1 MTALTTGTASDGG
14 AEKAVRPD
22 GAGPGPVSKP
32 RVLHRVIMP
41 VDRDPDVLKLYVEG
55 NVIHGRPA
63 VVDEAEAAATNG
75 GTNGG
80 TGGATGGGTGTTAPR
95 PAAEAPEDV
104 EDGLRPS
111 AADSAEITGRRGIRV
126 PPGARVSF
134 CTYFNAFPA
143 GHWRRWSVL
152 DEVRLR
158 LTVRGQATVI
168 VYRSTSKGH
177 VQRVDSIDVASAGP
191 VDHEFRLSLMPFID
205 GGWYWFD
212 ILAGG
217 RAANLEQA
225 EWVADSGRPQGH
237 ATIGITSFNRPA
249 FCHEQLAMLAGAPDV
264 LDVVDEILVV
274 DQGTDKVEDA
284 EGFPVTAALLGPR
297 LRVIHQA
304 NLGGSG
310 GFSRA
315 MAETLAGGR
324 SDYVLLLDDDVI
336 AEPESVLRAVAFGD
350 HARKPTIVGGH
361 MFDLF
366 DRPVLHA
373 YAERIAPYRW
383 WMVPAPGTEYWHNL
397 AQSTLRTTPWLHQRA
412 DADFNGW
419 WMCLI
424 PVDVLRRIGLSLPV
438 FIKWDDI
445 EYGVRAKAAG
455 IPTVPLPGAAVWHV
469 PWRDK
474 DNDLDW
480 QSYFQERNRII
491 SALLHSPYGHAGNMI
506 KESFIMVTKHAMAMQ
521 YSTAE
526 LMLRGIEDVFL
537 GPESLH
543 ASIGTKVRALHQ
555 VRAGF
560 TDARQRSD
568 IEEFPQVRRRR
579 PPRKGIE
586 GTAPPAGR
594 TDTVRKALV
603 AGLKQLRPVDDFA
616 LKHPQT
622 IVPHAT
628 QRWWVLSRFDS
639 ALVSSADGTKTSW
652 YRRDPKAF
660 RELMRRNSALH
671 ARLYMEWNRLARD
684 YRRALPEITA
694 PERWAKTF
702 AEAEAPTEPTE
713 TTTRTTTETAT
724 DTATDTGAGPE

>member
-1 MTALTTGTASDGG
+1 MTAMTTGGASG
-14 AEKAVRPD
+14 AVTREAGNGEIGAA
-22 GAGPGPVSKP
+22 GAGPLEAARADGTGHDPVPEP

-41 VDRDPDVLKLYVEG
+41 IDRDPDVLKLYVEG
-55 NVIHGRPA
+55 NVIHGRPTLA
-63 VVDEAEAAATNG
+63 AEAATTRAAARAATA
-75 GTNGG
+75 TRA
-80 TGGATGGGTGTTAPR
+80 ATGTAAGGDDIATPADAPGR
-95 PAAEAPEDV
+95 AEDTVPDP
-104 EDGLRPS
+104 DGILRPS

-152 DEVRLR
+152 EEIRLR
-158 LTVRGQATVI
+158 LTVRGEATVI

-177 VQRVDSIDVASAGP
+177 VQRVDSIDIDSAGP
-191 VDHEFRLSLMPFID
+191 WEHEFRLSLMPFID

-217 RAANLEQA
+217 RAARLDQA
-225 EWVADSGRPQGH
+225 EWVADSDRPQGR
-237 ATIGITSFNRPA
+237 ATIGITSFNRPK
-249 FCHEQLAMLAGAPDV
+249 FCHDQLAMLADAREV

-274 DQGTDKVEDA
+274 DQGKDRVEDA
-284 EGFPVTAALLGPR
+284 KGFPVTAALLGPK
-297 LRVIHQA
+297 LRVIDQA

-315 MAETLAGGR
+315 MAETLAGER
-324 SDYVLLLDDDVI
+324 SDYVLLLDDDVV
-336 AEPESVLRAVAFGD
+336 AEPEGILRAVAFGD

-366 DRPVLHA
+366 DRPVLHC
-373 YAERIAPYRW
+373 YAEKIAPYRW

-397 AQSTLRTTPWLHQRA
+397 AAGTLRSTPWLHQRA

-424 PVDVLRRIGLSLPV
+424 PVEVLREIGLSLPI

-445 EYGVRAKAAG
+445 EYGVRAKTAG

-491 SALLHSPYGHAGNMI
+491 CALLHSPYNRAGNML

-537 GPESLH
+537 GPDSLH
-543 ASIGTKVRALHQ
+543 ASIGTKIAELRDVRS
-555 VRAGF
+555 RF
-560 TDARQRSD
+560 TDARQVSD
-568 IEEFPQVRRRR
+568 VEEFPQVRRRK
-579 PPRKGIE
+579 PPRKGKE
-586 GTAPPAGR
+586 GTAPPTDR
-594 TDTVRKALV
+594 TDTIKKALI
-603 AGLKQLRPVDDFA
+603 AGVKQLKPVDEFT
-616 LKHPQT
+616 KRHPQT
-622 IVPHAT
+622 IVPHVA

-652 YRRDPKAF
+652 YRRDPKEF

-671 ARLYMEWNRLARD
+671 ARLYAEWNKLARQ
-684 YRRALPEITA
+684 YQAALPQITS
-694 PERWAKTF
+694 PEEWARTF
-702 AEAEAPTEPTE
+702 EEAG
-713 TTTRTTTETAT
+713 TA
-724 DTATDTGAGPE
+724 AR